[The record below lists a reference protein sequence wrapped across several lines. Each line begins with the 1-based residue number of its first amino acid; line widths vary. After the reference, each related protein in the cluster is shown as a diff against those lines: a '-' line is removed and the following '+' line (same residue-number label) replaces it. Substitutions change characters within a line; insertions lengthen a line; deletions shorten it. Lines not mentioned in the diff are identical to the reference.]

1 MKGVNF
7 FGPNSEYIVSGSDCG
22 HVFMWDK
29 KTEQVINLMEGDE
42 GVVRNFSKNTCII
55 DYLFLDHPRNDP

>member
-7 FGPNSEYIVSGSDCG
+7 FGPQSEYIVSGSDCG

-42 GVVRNFSKNTCII
+42 GVVKYINYFFI
-55 DYLFLDHPRNDP
+55 YL

>member
-42 GVVRNFSKNTCII
+42 GVVRNFSKNTRII